1 MLCYQRDILT
11 GAVVT
16 VTGQCNDRGADIAAL
31 HGDIVVVDIL
41 SKTDGGKSKNDGEL
55 LEVHVCGRW

>member
-1 MLCYQRDILT
+1 MLCFQGDELT

-16 VTGQCNDRGADIAAL
+16 VTGQGNDRGADIAAL
-31 HGDIVVVDIL
+31 HGNIVVVDIL